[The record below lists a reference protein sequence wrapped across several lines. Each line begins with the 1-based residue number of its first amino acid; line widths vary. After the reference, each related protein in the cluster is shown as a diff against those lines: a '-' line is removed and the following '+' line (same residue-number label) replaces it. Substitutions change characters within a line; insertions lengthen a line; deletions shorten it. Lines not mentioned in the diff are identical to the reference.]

1 MGYSYKIILEE
12 RVGDHWVE
20 LEYRS
25 DIGSGHSTC
34 CHYFYTNLTQAVYEG
49 EDARKYSWYVFPA
62 DQVLRDYG
70 NVNWKGLMRNIIESS
85 RTADEAID
93 KIINGEYLLPYW
105 RELEEWALMIL
116 SHPDKELRVRY
127 GVSV

>member
-25 DIGSGHSTC
+25 DIGSGH
-34 CHYFYTNLTQAVYEG
+34 HYFYTNLTQAFYEG
-49 EDARKYSWYVFPA
+49 EDARKYSWYVFPT
-62 DQVLRDYG
+62 DQVLSDYR

-93 KIINGEYLLPYW
+93 TIINGEYLIPYW

>member
-12 RVGDHWVE
+12 RVGEHWVE

-34 CHYFYTNLTQAVYEG
+34 CHYFYTNLNRAVYEG
-49 EDARKYSWYVFPA
+49 EDARKYSWYIFPA
-62 DQVLRDYG
+62 EQVLSDYG
-70 NVNWKGLMRNIIESS
+70 NVNWRGLMRNIIESS
-85 RTADEAID
+85 RSTQEAID
-93 KIINGEYLLPYW
+93 AIFNEEYLMPYW
-105 RELEEWALMIL
+105 GELEEWALMIL
-116 SHPDKELRVRY
+116 SHSDKELRVRY